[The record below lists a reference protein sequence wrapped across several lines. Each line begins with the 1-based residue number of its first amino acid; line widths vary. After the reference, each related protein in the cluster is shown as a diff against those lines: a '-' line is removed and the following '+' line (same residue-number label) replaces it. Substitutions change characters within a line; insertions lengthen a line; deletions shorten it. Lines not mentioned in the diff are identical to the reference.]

1 MDNLRILILRTALL
15 ALAAGLSSCAH
26 YKNGNHVLVSV
37 EDQRMVL
44 MNYGEP
50 VKSYPVST
58 SKYGLGDKPGS
69 YRTPVGHMSIYQKI
83 GGGAPHGAVFKGRR
97 PTGEIVRPNSPGRD
111 PIITRIMWLEGE
123 ERSTKNARR
132 RFIYIHGTPEERNI
146 GRPVSYGCIRMTSR
160 DVVDLYRR
168 VEAETSV
175 YVTRRELRLAEVP
188 TQDTEFYQ
196 MVASRTANE
205 TEVFSPEYMDREL
218 MAAAEPYSDESEERV
233 RLVRPGGLLGIRGKN
248 D

>member
-1 MDNLRILILRTALL
+1 MDNLRNLILRTVLL
-15 ALAAGLSSCAH
+15 AAAAGLSSCAH

-69 YRTPVGHMSIYQKI
+69 YRTPVGHMSIHQKI
-83 GGGAPHGAVFKGRR
+83 GEGAPHGAVFKARR

-111 PIITRIMWLEGE
+111 PIITRILWLEGE
-123 ERSTKNARR
+123 ERATKNAKRR
-132 RFIYIHGTPEERNI
+132 CIYIHGTPEERNI

-168 VEAETSV
+168 VEAETAV
-175 YVTRRELRLAEVP
+175 YVTKRELRLAEVP
-188 TQDTEFYQ
+188 SKDKELYR
-196 MVASRTANE
+196 MIAKRTPEGSEN
-205 TEVFSPEYMDREL
+205 PRLEYMDKEL
-218 MAAAEPYSDESEERV
+218 MAASEPYSEDSEEKIRRIGSGRWWGGRV
-233 RLVRPGGLLGIRGKN
+233 EN